1 MKKLGLILVLMIF
14 SIFYVCSIGFAQ
26 ELKKAPLNPKF
37 VKWLEAKKAGTLELK
52 TEDVHPLG
60 YIPPSFKFP
69 KVSKSLGINLVEAQ
83 ALPSK
88 FDLRT
93 VNGTTPVRDQG
104 NCGSCWAF
112 ATMASLESYLKYK
125 KSQTWN
131 FSEQDLNQYHGFSLP
146 ECQGGNAYMSTA
158 YLTRWSGPVKE
169 RDVPYP
175 YVSAT
180 PGVPVVKHIQKVWF
194 LPDPKNINA
203 IKTAVYNYGA
213 IYIAFYWDSAYYN
226 YTTYAY
232 YCNSTNYANH
242 AVAIV
247 GWDDNFPKENFK
259 TQPPGNGA
267 FIIKNSWGKS
277 WGDSGYFYL
286 SYYDK
291 TLDEAVSFYNAQP
304 TTNYERIY
312 EYDPFGL
319 VNAVGYSNSDT
330 AWGANVFLAS
340 SNADLIKAV
349 GFYAL
354 VPNTEYTIYIYD
366 NLTNS
371 ANPRSGTLKK
381 TVSGKASKPGYVT
394 ISVGD
399 VKVTPNKR
407 FSVVIKFRTPNY
419 YYPVPVEE
427 RIWFYTDTAS
437 CGMKQSFISYDGS
450 SWIDTCAYWGND
462 PYEDYNN
469 VNVNIKAYA
478 VKATQ

>member
-1 MKKLGLILVLMIF
+1 MKKLGFLLVLMSFLIF
-14 SIFYVCSIGFAQ
+14 CSTGFTQ
-26 ELKKAPLNPKF
+26 EFQKAPLNPAF
-37 VKWLEAKKAGTLELK
+37 VKWLEAKKAGKVQLK
-52 TEDVHPLG
+52 TEDGYPLG
-60 YIPPSFKFP
+60 YIPPPFKFP
-69 KVSKSLGINLVEAQ
+69 KVSKSSGINLFEAQ

-93 VNGTTPVRDQG
+93 VNGVTPVRNQG
-104 NCGSCWAF
+104 VCGSCWTF

-125 KSQTWN
+125 KSQTWD
-131 FSEQDLNQYHGFSLP
+131 FSEQDLNQYHGFAIP
-146 ECQGGNAYMSTA
+146 ECEGGHALMSTA

-169 RDVPYP
+169 EDVPYP

-180 PGVPVVKHIQKVWF
+180 PGAALVKHVQKVWF
-194 LPDPKNINA
+194 LPNPKNINA

-213 IYIAFYWDSAYYN
+213 MYIAFYWNSSYYKS
-226 YTTYAY
+226 TTKAY
-232 YCNSTNYANH
+232 YCNSTNHANH

-267 FIIKNSWGKS
+267 FIVKNSWGTS
-277 WGDSGYFYL
+277 WGENGYFYL

-291 TLDEAVSFYNAQP
+291 TLDEAVSFYDAQP
-304 TTNYERIY
+304 TSNYQRIY

-319 VNAVGYSNSDT
+319 VSAIGCGSDT
-330 AWGANVFLAS
+330 AWGANIFLAS

-354 VPNTEYTIYIYD
+354 VPNTQYTIYIYD
-366 NLTNS
+366 NL
-371 ANPRSGTLKK
+371 ADFRNPRSGTLKQ
-381 TVSGKASKPGYVT
+381 TVSGTASKPGYITV
-394 ISVGD
+394 SVGD

-407 FSVVIKFRTPNY
+407 FSVVIKFKTPNY
-419 YYPVPVEE
+419 NNPVPIEAK
-427 RIWFYTDTAS
+427 IWSYTDTAS
-437 CGMKQSFISYDGS
+437 CGMKQSFASCDGT

-462 PYEDYNN
+462 PEADGNN

-478 VKATQ
+478 VKSTQ